1 MKYED
6 DFIHSVIRF
15 VLWVAGLLIG
25 LAVGFGMVDGTLRIL
40 FLPLAITQLAGWLAI
55 VAIVVGVILT
65 IIEHLKNQKDLNF
78 PHGSLFH
85 WFE

>member
-65 IIEHLKNQKDLNF
+65 IIEHLKNQKDLNKK
-78 PHGSLFH
+78 
-85 WFE
+85 